1 MGCNCGGKKTVTDYQ
16 VTLRHDGS
24 TQTVTSEGGGL
35 AAVRQL
41 LAKSPQGGTYKAVPR
56 AK

>member
-1 MGCNCGGKKTVTDYQ
+1 MGCGCGGKKAATDYQ

-24 TQTVTSEGGGL
+24 TQTITNEDGGL
-35 AAVRQL
+35 VKVRQV

-56 AK
+56 TK